1 MVTLAKT
8 NNPHLYSRGVDL
20 HIVAQQ
26 VESSSSRHSYR
37 GHDDDDDE
45 SQRLWE
51 PRLRQK
57 KERSSKIVVASGEW
71 RL

>member
-26 VESSSSRHSYR
+26 SSSSRHSYR